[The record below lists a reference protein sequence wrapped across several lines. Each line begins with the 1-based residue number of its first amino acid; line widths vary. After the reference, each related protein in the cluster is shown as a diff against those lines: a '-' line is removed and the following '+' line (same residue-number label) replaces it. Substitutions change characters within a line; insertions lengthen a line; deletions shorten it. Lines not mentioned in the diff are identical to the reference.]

1 MWIPD
6 VKDWKPKTFFW
17 LNENQKLKLKNQK
30 KTNINEDKEVN
41 YDKFNI

>member
-1 MWIPD
+1 MSRIENQ
-6 VKDWKPKTFFW
+6 KLFFW

-30 KTNINEDKEVN
+30 KTNINEDKELN